1 MEVKFASILCF
12 SLFLAGGAG
21 QHSDLQLLS
30 FLPGL
35 AGQPGL
41 LVQQPRP
48 SQSGPRRTKLAP
60 PQALPGVCQEGS
72 AHVGQGPV
80 QKVGFLQYIP
90 TQDINNNC
98 LCILNPPKLQWCEVN

>member
-1 MEVKFASILCF
+1 MCDVDVKFASILRF
-12 SLFLAGGAG
+12 SLPLAGGAG

-90 TQDINNNC
+90 TQDINNKC
-98 LCILNPPKLQWCEVN
+98 LCILTAVV

>member
-1 MEVKFASILCF
+1 MLHIDVKSASILWF
-12 SLFLAGGAG
+12 SLLLAGGAG

-80 QKVGFLQYIP
+80 QKVGFLQSI
-90 TQDINNNC
+90 TAQDINNKC
-98 LCILNPPKLQWCEVN
+98 LCVLTLPKFP